1 MRARFR
7 RTLIAL
13 CVLSTLASARASE
26 AQDLSKLRRR
36 ALSSTPGTGAHFELT
51 AFNGIQLPK
60 DLYASS
66 GAKIGPGDGYTWG
79 GRVAYH
85 TGPKLGIELSYTRAR
100 SALELRTHSATF
112 ADSTALGGL
121 VVHEFDVGV
130 LLAQEAQPGAKTA
143 GFLLVGVGATRFVGD
158 ALPASGEVDRRR
170 FAWHVGLGSKIKVGD
185 NLSLRLEARYR
196 STNTDP
202 RGTLY
207 TDQGGNA
214 YSFAP
219 HWYRTGE
226 LTAGLSY
233 RIGG

>member
-1 MRARFR
+1 MRARAL
-7 RTLIAL
+7 RTLIVLCAL
-13 CVLSTLASARASE
+13 TTLASARASE
-26 AQDLSKLRRR
+26 AQNLSRLRHR
-36 ALSSTPGTGAHFELT
+36 AFATPGSGAHFELT

-60 DLYASS
+60 DLYTSG

-100 SALELRTHSATF
+100 SALELRKSSTGF
-112 ADSTALGGL
+112 PDSTALGGL
-121 VVHEFDVGV
+121 VVHEFDIGV
-130 LLAQEAQPGAKTA
+130 LLAQEAQPNAKTA
-143 GFLLVGVGATRFVGD
+143 GYLLFGVGATRFVGD
-158 ALPASGEVDRRR
+158 IAPASGDVTRQR
-170 FAWHVGLGSKIKVGD
+170 FAWHVGLGSKIRMGSQ
-185 NLSLRLEARYR
+185 LSLRLEGRYR

-207 TDQGGNA
+207 TDAGGNV
-214 YSFAP
+214 YTFAP

-226 LTAGLSY
+226 LTAGLTY

>member
-1 MRARFR
+1 MRARAL
-7 RTLIAL
+7 RTLFAF
-13 CVLSTLASARASE
+13 CALSTLASVRASE

-36 ALSSTPGTGAHFELT
+36 ALASPGVGAHFELT

-85 TGPKLGIELSYTRAR
+85 TGPKLGIELSYTRAH
-100 SALELRTHSATF
+100 SALELRTRSPGF
-112 ADSTALGGL
+112 PDSTALGGL
-121 VVHEFDVGV
+121 VVQAFDVGV

-158 ALPASGEVDRRR
+158 IAPASGDVTRRR
-170 FAWHVGLGSKIKVGD
+170 FAWHAGLGSKIRVGD

-202 RGTLY
+202 RGALY
-207 TDQGGNA
+207 TDQEGNA
-214 YSFAP
+214 YAFAP

-226 LTAGLSY
+226 LTAGLTY